1 MIKFVK
7 KNLKLIIFNLLFFII
22 ILFIV
27 LFSAYKFIDFVV
39 KNYPKYSNYPQ
50 YQSYLKS
57 LYHRIPLVNLRN
69 DYNVKFLPNIQYE
82 KIELRK
88 VKLKFLDEYY
98 TKNHEKE
105 RSHWSSWR
113 PFHIETQKKNIILL
127 DYLGNIYRIKDDEL
141 SLKKNKINL
150 SSIPS
155 NLKDGFYLDSFILNN
170 DLFVSYKS
178 FLENEKCFSIRIS
191 RAKID
196 YNLLTFEDFYSPAE
210 CEKSIGGGR
219 MQAYNHL
226 GKEGIILTLS
236 NDSRPIVDEK
246 PQSDSSIFGK
256 TIFIDLDNKNSIIF
270 SKGHR
275 VAQGLFVDREK
286 NVILSTEHGPRGG
299 DEINKIEFKKNYGWP
314 IASYGEQYSFQYG
327 ETPYFKKNHEKEGL
341 EEPIF
346 AFVPSVGISEL
357 IKINNEFSTHFFKDN
372 YLVSTL
378 NDRSLYRVKF
388 NSSYNRLIYIEKIY
402 IGERI
407 RDLNYKEN
415 GHQILLAFEENS
427 ELGIMTKFNYSE
439 SIPK

>member
-1 MIKFVK
+1 MKKFIK
-7 KNLKLIIFNLLFFII
+7 KNLKLIIFNLLFFVVT
-22 ILFIV
+22 LFIT
-27 LFSAYKFIDFVV
+27 LFIIYKLTDLVV

-50 YQSYLKS
+50 YQSYLKA

-69 DYNVKFLPNIQYE
+69 DYNVKFLPNTQYE

-88 VKLKFLDEYY
+88 VKLKFVDEYY
-98 TKNHEKE
+98 TKNLDEG
-105 RSHWSSWR
+105 SLWSSWR
-113 PFHIETQKKNIILL
+113 PFHIETLNKNIILL

-141 SLKKNKINL
+141 SSKKSKIDL
-150 SSIPS
+150 SLIPS

-170 DLFVSYKS
+170 DLFISYKS
-178 FLENEKCFSIRIS
+178 FLKNKKCFSIRIS

-196 YNLLTFEDFYSPAE
+196 YELLTFENFYSPAE
-210 CEKSIGGGR
+210 CAKSVGGGR
-219 MQAYNHL
+219 MKAYNHL

-246 PQSDSSIFGK
+246 PQSDKSIFGK
-256 TIFIDLDNKNSIIF
+256 TIFIDLNNKNSIIF

-275 VAQGLFVDREK
+275 VAQGLYVDRKK

-314 IASYGEQYSFQYG
+314 IASYGEQYTFKYG
-327 ETPYFKKNHEKEGL
+327 EIPYFKKNHEKEGL

-357 IKINNEFSTHFFKDN
+357 IKVSNQFSKHFFKDN

-388 NSSYNRLIYIEKIY
+388 NSDYNRLIYKEKIY

-415 GHQILLAFEENS
+415 GNEILLALEENS
-427 ELGIMTKFNYSE
+427 HLGIITKFNY
-439 SIPK
+439 